1 MARSVDLWL
10 DLKSPYSFVAKD
22 PAYALEKDLGVTL
35 RLRPFHLDIMGGVNL
50 NDPAA
55 LQRGMRKIKYLY
67 TDVRRFARGQTILG
81 PKKVFD
87 TKLVHVAWLYADKQ
101 GRGRPL
107 IDLAYPR
114 FFKRELDYE
123 DRTGIDALLKE
134 IGVDPSGFDAFTK
147 EEGPRLLAE
156 HQQAA
161 EAAGVFAVPTFVV
174 DGELFWGQDRID
186 LVRAK
191 LSSGTADLQ
200 VRS

>member
-1 MARSVDLWL
+1 MTGPVDLWL

-22 PAYALEKDLGVTL
+22 PAYALEKEFGVTV
-35 RLRPFHLDIMGGVNL
+35 RLRPFHLDIMSGVDR

-55 LQRGMRKIKYLY
+55 LQRGMRKIRYLY
-67 TDVRRFARGQTILG
+67 ADVRRFARGQTILG
-81 PKKVFD
+81 PKKIFD
-87 TKLVHVAWLYADKQ
+87 TRLVHTAWLFADKTGK
-101 GRGRPL
+101 GRAF

-123 DRTGIDALLKE
+123 DRAAIEALLKAA
-134 IGVDPSGFDAFTK
+134 GVDPAGFEAFTK
-147 EEGPRLLAE
+147 AEGPELLAG

-186 LVRAK
+186 LVRTK
-191 LSSGTADLQ
+191 LRTRIAT
-200 VRS
+200 

>member
-1 MARSVDLWL
+1 MTGPVDLWL

-22 PAYALEKDLGVTL
+22 PAYALEKEFGVTV
-35 RLRPFHLDIMGGVNL
+35 RLRPFHLDIMSGVDR

-55 LQRGMRKIKYLY
+55 LQRGMRKIRYLY
-67 TDVRRFARGQTILG
+67 ADVRRFARGQTILG
-81 PKKVFD
+81 PKKIFD
-87 TKLVHVAWLYADKQ
+87 TRLVHTAWLFADKTGK
-101 GRGRPL
+101 GRAF

-123 DRTGIDALLKE
+123 DRAAIEALLKAV
-134 IGVDPSGFDAFTK
+134 GVDPAGFEAFTK
-147 EEGPRLLAE
+147 AEGPELLAG

-186 LVRAK
+186 LVRTRLRTRIA
-191 LSSGTADLQ
+191 S
-200 VRS
+200 

>member
-1 MARSVDLWL
+1 MTGPVDLWL

-22 PAYALEKDLGVTL
+22 PAYALEKEFGVTV
-35 RLRPFHLDIMGGVNL
+35 RLRPFHLDIMSGVDR

-55 LQRGMRKIKYLY
+55 LQRGMRKIRYLY

-81 PKKVFD
+81 PKKIFD
-87 TKLVHVAWLYADKQ
+87 TRLVHMAWLFADKTGK
-101 GRGRPL
+101 GRAF

-114 FFKRELDYE
+114 FFQRELDYE
-123 DRTGIDALLKE
+123 NRAAIEALLKAV
-134 IGVDPSGFDAFTK
+134 GVDPAGFEAFTK
-147 EEGPRLLAE
+147 AEGPELLAG

-186 LVRAK
+186 LVRTK
-191 LSSGTADLQ
+191 LRTRIAT
-200 VRS
+200 